1 MKPVSLADISY
12 SQALQILGM
21 RKEALDSGE
30 IQRLP
35 RHLLEDSYYF
45 RDAGESLQEK
55 QSFDWKKLPGQIWNN
70 PTGKATLLG
79 AGLGGLAGLGKTVAD
94 DEDDSYFGNIA
105 TGMLGGGALG
115 LGGGLAFDSK
125 TRNSLVN
132 KFREAT
138 NRNGKAPGSN
148 PTQSSPAEVA
158 TNRRVEE
165 AMRSDNP
172 EQRYVD
178 AEATANSADMNHT
191 LNRAGQAAITVAP
204 AAYGAS
210 KLKPS
215 YGNTDVVEMATRSP
229 QSVDYKVLADQQA
242 NSQTLR
248 NLMDPPGRAGSNLF
262 PDPNNLYAFP
272 DAPKTPTPVTPKP
285 KPAAPSL
292 DDIFGS
298 DTNKIVPEANTPMNQ
313 YVDAV
318 KASEPPPQRKPTTTT
333 PPPKSP
339 QPRQAANIV
348 GQVPVPPDLNY
359 GNLENQLNNL
369 MEAGAKNKVTP
380 EAVNAFRAWST
391 ATPRQQAAI
400 VTELGL
406 DPQFL
411 TGRVQNPALLNALS
425 RQGKNIDKGKRLVDP
440 SRVRVG
446 TAVGDAIETR
456 STAPLRKMVTR
467 IPKGKLAI
475 LSGLLGVGYA
485 GSGLAGQ
492 NARASASKVKSRDAE
507 MFRKKLQ
514 EAISKQYA
522 GRN

>member
-55 QSFDWKKLPGQIWNN
+55 QSFDWKKLPGQIWKN

-138 NRNGKAPGSN
+138 NRNDKTPESN
-148 PTQSSPAEVA
+148 PTQSSLAEVA
-158 TNRRVEE
+158 MKRRVEE
-165 AMRSDNP
+165 AMRSNNS

-178 AEATANSADMNHT
+178 AEAAANSAGWNHT

-204 AAYGAS
+204 AAVGAS
-210 KLKPS
+210 KLKPTH
-215 YGNTDVVEMATRSP
+215 GNIDVAEAANRSP
-229 QSVDYKVLADQQA
+229 QSMDYAELGRQKL
-242 NSQTLR
+242 NSPTLEAGMHR
-248 NLMDPPGRAGSNLF
+248 PRSYFPPAG
-262 PDPNNLYAFP
+262 NLYGIP
-272 DAPKTPTPVTPKP
+272 DAPKTPTPVPPKP
-285 KPAAPSL
+285 QSAIPSL
-292 DDIFGS
+292 DEQIPG
-298 DTNKIVPEANTPMNQ
+298 TNKFVMRSNTPLNQ
-313 YVDAV
+313 LVDAMN
-318 KASEPPPQRKPTTTT
+318 AATPEPPKLVPPKPTT
-333 PPPKSP
+333 PPKSP
-339 QPRQAANIV
+339 QSRQPAKIV
-348 GQVPVPPDLNY
+348 GQVPVEPDPAA
-359 GNLENQLNNL
+359 GNIRKQVATL
-369 MEAGAKNKVTP
+369 MEVSDDKVSQ
-380 EAVNAFRAWST
+380 EAVDAFRAWST

-411 TGRVQNPALLNALS
+411 TGRVQDPALLNALS
-425 RQGKNIDKGKRLVDP
+425 RQGQNIDKGKRLVDP
-440 SRVRVG
+440 SRVGVG
-446 TAVGDAIETR
+446 TSIGDAIETR

-475 LSGLLGVGYA
+475 LSGLLGLGYT
-485 GSGLAGQ
+485 GSGLLGQ

-514 EAISKQYA
+514 EAISRQYA
-522 GRN
+522 GGN